1 MYKCVCVCVCERERE
16 RERMCV
22 FVCIMYSIN
31 HIHTCIKKSASVCVY
46 ICVVSGVRGGEG
58 VSCMMRA
65 GKCLCDGEN
74 IDE

>member
-1 MYKCVCVCVCERERE
+1 MCVCVYNVQYKSHSH
-16 RERMCV
+16 V
-22 FVCIMYSIN
+22 Y
-31 HIHTCIKKSASVCVY
+31 KKSASVCVY

-65 GKCLCDGEN
+65 GKCLCDRES

>member
-1 MYKCVCVCVCERERE
+1 MCVCVYNVQYKSHSH
-16 RERMCV
+16 V
-22 FVCIMYSIN
+22 Y
-31 HIHTCIKKSASVCVY
+31 KKSASVCVY

-65 GKCLCDGEN
+65 GKCLCDGES